1 MLIVKRDI
9 LSDWVKRAASGPR
22 LIGSVLRLRDSTGDA
37 LFIQRLHCDARKC
50 PGMRLSSLIKGAHA
64 GVADQ
69 REVGIETVREPLD
82 LQRVPTKHLF
92 RNSRKSGVRNQWS
105 LTHTNGKSSS
115 RVSSKLIW
123 QLVRLLRRSTRNA
136 PSGAGVSFLPEAR
149 NQFSFGRARQ
159 KAPLL
164 LRSSTRGEKLLL
176 PPQQGGMFR
185 RILEW
190 R

>member
-1 MLIVKRDI
+1 MLE
-9 LSDWVKRAASGPR
+9 
-22 LIGSVLRLRDSTGDA
+22 
-37 LFIQRLHCDARKC
+37 C

-123 QLVRLLRRSTRNA
+123 QLVRLLKKVNSQRAVWRRRFLPARSAQSILFRAGTPERSTVTSLFNPRRETPA
-136 PSGAGVSFLPEAR
+136 ASTAR
-149 NQFSFGRARQ
+149 RHVPTHSRMAVTGQCTLSSLHRWKRALAMLCQ
-159 KAPLL
+159 LTGPAVL
-164 LRSSTRGEKLLL
+164 
-176 PPQQGGMFR
+176 
-185 RILEW
+185 
-190 R
+190 